1 MSTQPHTVDITQRSV
16 SRVPESFARVL
27 LVASVCAATYLDF
40 FAYRA
45 QGFIASDSLDGRLQ
59 GLAAAPDQYR
69 IGIFWLA
76 HWITVHLHVAPD
88 MALAWIDCFC
98 GVAAVLLLFTVFIK
112 TTIYRAASLVSRWFG
127 AAAFVLLIDWFLGWL
142 LWLQKPE
149 TIPAAFFLAL
159 MLWLWSTP
167 SDRAGNL
174 AKAVFLVTLSGLLAT
189 FRADLSFLLNI
200 GILLFVLACPSL
212 LLALPRAAATITSL
226 VGALASG
233 ALQLYL
239 IHTAFP
245 QASYGHVKLWQLRP
259 NLIHATRWP
268 PFVLFLLPL
277 GWMVVQVIRRR
288 FRADTAALAFLC
300 GAVLFALLW
309 ITIGKIDEV
318 RIFLPFALALTPLTA
333 ELAIVHV
340 EDSSSTA

>member
-1 MSTQPHTVDITQRSV
+1 
-16 SRVPESFARVL
+16 VL

-45 QGFIASDSLDGRLQ
+45 QGFTASDSLDGRLQ
-59 GLAAAPDQYR
+59 GLAAAPEQYR

-88 MALAWIDCFC
+88 MAFAWIDGFC
-98 GVAAVLLLFTVFIK
+98 GVAAVLLLFAVFIK
-112 TTIYRAASLVSRWFG
+112 TTIYRAASLASRWFG

-159 MLWLWSTP
+159 MLWLWST
-167 SDRAGNL
+167 SSSRAANV
-174 AKAVFLVTLSGLLAT
+174 AKATCLVALSALLAT
-189 FRADLSFLLNI
+189 FRADLSFLLNV
-200 GILLFVLACPSL
+200 GILLFVLACRL
-212 LLALPRAAATITSL
+212 LSLALSRAAAAITSSA
-226 VGALASG
+226 GALAAG
-233 ALQLYL
+233 TLQLYFMHSL
-239 IHTAFP
+239 FP
-245 QASYGHVKLWQLRP
+245 QASYGRVKLWQLWP

-288 FRADTAALAFLC
+288 FRADAPALGFLC

-333 ELAIVHV
+333 ELAMLHV
-340 EDSSSTA
+340 EDSSSTE